1 MNMKKIIIITTA
13 LLLTVTA
20 ITLTKCKKME
30 EVYACDPVINEW
42 VKSNLTTIQQMNR
55 QDL

>member
-1 MNMKKIIIITTA
+1 MKKIIIITTA